1 MLQNYKKTLFSA
13 MIVSALTLTAS
24 FSAHAEEVKQSYN
37 GMTVNA
43 NVVLAEGQTLK
54 DEVVLL
60 THGTLTHNGRETY
73 SGIQK
78 LLAENGISSV
88 APNLSLNIN
97 DRHGEHDC
105 AVFNTHKHEDAVLE
119 IGFWLNWLKEQGA
132 DSVSLM
138 GHSRGGNQTAWY
150 SVEND
155 SDMIKKV
162 ILIAPAT
169 WSNEAQAESYEKQ
182 FGVALQPI
190 LDNAEALVK
199 AGKGDTKLTK
209 TNFIYCEN
217 ADVSAEAFA
226 SYYRNDERMDTP
238 TLLKKAV
245 KPTLVI
251 IGSADTVVA
260 DLSDKMEALKNPLV
274 QHVTLEGADH
284 FFLDLSAEELVDESV
299 TFIKE

>member
-1 MLQNYKKTLFSA
+1 MLHSYTKTLFSA
-13 MIVSALTLTAS
+13 LIFASLTLTAS
-24 FSAHAEEVKQSYN
+24 LSAQAQEVTQSYN
-37 GMTVNA
+37 GLTVNA

-73 SGIQK
+73 TGIQK
-78 LLAENGISSV
+78 LLAESGISSV
-88 APNLSLNIN
+88 APNLSFDVNN
-97 DRHGEHDC
+97 RHGEHDC
-105 AVFNTHKHEDAVLE
+105 NAFHTHKHEDAMLE
-119 IGFWLNWLKEQGA
+119 IGFWLDWLKEQGA
-132 DSVSLM
+132 DSVTLM

-162 ILIAPAT
+162 VLIAPAT
-169 WSNEAQAESYEKQ
+169 WSNEAQAEGYEKQ

-190 LDNAEALVK
+190 LSKAKGLVK

-217 ADVSAEAFA
+217 ADVSAEAFV

-260 DLSDKMEALKNPLV
+260 DLSDKMQTVNNQLV
-274 QHVTLEGADH
+274 QQAIIEDADH
-284 FFLDLSAEELVDESV
+284 FFLDFYAADLVDATVS
-299 TFIKE
+299 FIQE